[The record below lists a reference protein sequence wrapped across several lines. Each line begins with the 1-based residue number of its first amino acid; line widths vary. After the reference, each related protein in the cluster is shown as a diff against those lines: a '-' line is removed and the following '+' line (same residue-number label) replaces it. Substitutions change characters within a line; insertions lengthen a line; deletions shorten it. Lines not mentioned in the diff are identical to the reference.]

1 MCSDPKMGPL
11 PVQGGSLWSSL
22 INWNLFIHKHVLWRG
37 VMNWSVLIQQLM
49 CMSTAHEGWSQISG
63 TEFFM
68 GKLLIFMLLHIHCVL
83 TPKKLISNHIWI
95 KTNY

>member
-11 PVQGGSLWSSL
+11 PVQGGSLLSSL
-22 INWNLFIHKHVLWRG
+22 IKWNLFAHKHVLWRG

-49 CMSTAHEGWSQISG
+49 CISTAHEGWSQISG

-68 GKLLIFMLLHIHCVL
+68 GKIDINASVHSIVYYH
-83 TPKKLISNHIWI
+83 PRN
-95 KTNY
+95 